1 MPGKEIQLYLHEEN
15 PAVGRPEKELKA
27 FDKILLAPD
36 EEKVVKFK
44 LSKCD
49 FAYYDTDLRRQ

>member
-1 MPGKEIQLYLHEEN
+1 VPGKEVIQLYLHE
-15 PAVGRPEKELKA
+15 VGRPEKELKA
-27 FDKILLAPD
+27 FDKILLAPN

-49 FAYYDTDLRRQ
+49 FAYYDTDPRRQ